1 MNGHAARWGL
11 VGLLGVAAIVAVA
24 ASRGDAPEPV
34 VGVSPRPAAMP
45 ERAPAPDADSA
56 LREAALAR
64 FKNGS
69 TGLRLNDGTRI
80 APRDAEHEAH
90 IKVNLFKKVLAREL
104 AQKDPTFVQAAEQS
118 LRRKRPAELVVEWDE
133 LTGNPWVRFVVSETA
148 DCAFPEGP
156 EARVEA
162 GGLSRHP
169 CLLRSSLKSRW
180 PEGNPALRVEVL
192 PLAPD
197 SRDWKRLME
206 EEMKELAAL
215 DFLRARGHRLAAVP
229 AAGRTE

>member
-1 MNGHAARWGL
+1 M
-11 VGLLGVAAIVAVA
+11 LGVAAIVAVA

-45 ERAPAPDADSA
+45 ERAPASDADSA

-69 TGLRLNDGTRI
+69 AGLRLNDGTRI

-104 AQKDPTFVQAAEQS
+104 AQKDPTFVQVAEQS

-133 LTGNPWVRFVVSETA
+133 LTVALYPIQRKLLFSFRISLPIPAYDPNSGSDET
-148 DCAFPEGP
+148 E
-156 EARVEA
+156 R
-162 GGLSRHP
+162 
-169 CLLRSSLKSRW
+169 
-180 PEGNPALRVEVL
+180 
-192 PLAPD
+192 
-197 SRDWKRLME
+197 ME
-206 EEMKELAAL
+206 EVDVTPVREPQEG
-215 DFLRARGHRLAAVP
+215 LRCQHEQGCQY
-229 AAGRTE
+229 E